1 MKLSPIFFMKTFPK
15 NYCLLIIP
23 FPKLLQNISVLHIWN
38 LTIFLHIFAHMVSVA
53 VRNKHSSPNRHFL
66 SWDRDCM
73 EGNSLIQSLDILGPG
88 ISTRLDPQ
96 N

>member
-1 MKLSPIFFMKTFPK
+1 MKLSPIFLMKTYPK

-53 VRNKHSSPNRHFL
+53 VRNKHSSPNPHLL
-66 SWDRDCM
+66 SWDGDGM
-73 EGNSLIQSLDILGPG
+73 VGSSLIQSLDSLGPG
-88 ISTRLDPQ
+88 I
-96 N
+96 